1 MTSTQDP
8 ASRSTSLQLPFERE
22 SVLNVSPTYA
32 HLREQEPVVR
42 VITPANDPAW
52 LVVAHQ
58 EAKTVFSDPRFG
70 YYVHDDPEHASRMT
84 DAALHAAP
92 MGGVDFEAESI
103 RLRRLMAPGF
113 TPKRTRLLEG
123 WIQELTDGCL
133 DDMQAAHDHDPAQP
147 VDFHDLLGY
156 KLPVLVICALLG
168 VPEAQRD
175 YVLSLSDRMGAYGT
189 GMDPFVAMGELQ
201 EHMRGVIEAKRGN
214 LGEDV
219 ISDMIRADDAD
230 PDFFST
236 LPIEHYA
243 GSLVFP
249 GHETTVARMDFG
261 LLYLLFDPS
270 RRDWLMEDPDG
281 RIGQTVEEIVRLTS
295 AYNLGLMRYAVE
307 DVELGGVTIRK
318 GDLVIISEGAA
329 NRDPKVFQNPEA
341 FDPTRDAK
349 GHLAFGHGMHIC
361 IGQSLAR
368 AELRIVFPSLFRRFP
383 GLNLAVDPSKL
394 RIRTDRTGGGVG
406 HVPVTW

>member
-1 MTSTQDP
+1 MTSIQD
-8 ASRSTSLQLPFERE
+8 STSPGVALRLPFERD
-22 SVLNVSPTYA
+22 SVLRISPTYA
-32 HLREQEPVVR
+32 LLREQAPVVL
-42 VITPANDPAW
+42 VTTPANDPAW
-52 LVVAHQ
+52 LVVAHE
-58 EAKTVFSDPRFG
+58 EAKIAFSDKRFG
-70 YYVHDDPEHASRMT
+70 YYVHEDPANAPRMT

-92 MGGVDFEAESI
+92 MGGIDFEAESV

-133 DDMQAAHDHDPAQP
+133 DDMQAARDRNPTAS
-147 VDFHDLLGY
+147 VDYHDLLGY

-168 VPEAQRD
+168 VPEEQRD
-175 YVLSLSDRMGAYGT
+175 YVLSLSDRMGAYGG
-189 GMDPFVAMGELQ
+189 GMDPFAAMAELQ

-214 LGEDV
+214 LGDDV

-261 LLYLLFDPS
+261 LMFLLVDPS

-281 RIGQTVEEIVRLTS
+281 RIDETVEEIVRLTS
-295 AYNLGLMRYAVE
+295 AHNLGLMRYALE

-329 NRDPKVFQNPEA
+329 NRDPAVFENPEV
-341 FDPTRDAK
+341 FDAARNAK
-349 GHLAFGHGMHIC
+349 GHLAFGHGMHVC

-383 GLNLAVDPSKL
+383 DVRLAVDPSEL
-394 RIRTDRTGGGVG
+394 RIRSDRTGGGVD
-406 HVPVTW
+406 HVYVTW

>member
-1 MTSTQDP
+1 MTSTQE
-8 ASRSTSLQLPFERE
+8 TELQLPFARE
-22 SVLNVSPTYA
+22 SVLEISPLYA
-32 HLREQEPVVR
+32 LLRQEAPVVR
-42 VITPANDPAW
+42 VTTPAGDPAW
-52 LVVAHQ
+52 LVIAHA
-58 EAKTVFSDPRFG
+58 EARTAFSDRRLG
-70 YYVHDDPEHASRMT
+70 YYVHANPEDAPRMT

-92 MGGVDFEAESI
+92 MGGIDFEAESI
-103 RLRRLMAPGF
+103 RLRRLLAPAF

-123 WIQELTDGCL
+123 WIQELTDHCL
-133 DDMQAAHDHDPAQP
+133 DDMEAARANNPGEH

-168 VPEAQRD
+168 VPEEDRD
-175 YVLSLSDRMGAYGT
+175 YVLSLSDRMGAYGS
-189 GMDPFVAMGELQ
+189 GPDPFAAMAELG
-201 EHMRGVIEAKRGN
+201 EHMRGVIDAKREN

-219 ISDMIRADDAD
+219 ISDMIRAQDAA
-230 PDFFST
+230 PDFFAT
-236 LPIEHYA
+236 FPIEHYA

-261 LLYLLFDPS
+261 LLYLLTDRT
-270 RRDWLMEDPDG
+270 RRDWLMEDPGG
-281 RIGQTVEEIVRLTS
+281 RIDQTVEEITRLTS
-295 AYNLGLMRYAVE
+295 AHNLGLMRYAVE
-307 DVELGGVTIRK
+307 DVELGGVTIRT

-329 NRDPKVFQNPEA
+329 NRDPAVFENPEA
-341 FDPTRDAK
+341 FDPTRSAK

-383 GLNLAVDPSKL
+383 NVGLAVDPGDL
-394 RIRTDRTGGGVG
+394 RIRGDRTGGGID